1 MPSNSRNLTASI
13 LVLAILAGATKALF
27 FNTSLPPADFTFVNE
42 TEIKS
47 LDPAIVT
54 GHPENRIINAV
65 FEGLTK
71 LHPETL
77 EPIPGLAKNWEVSD
91 DLLTYTFHLREEA
104 RWSDGTPVTAHDIHY
119 SMRRFLGP
127 RTAAEYAYQA
137 WYIKNAHNYSL
148 GAKGLQVGDAVEVEL
163 NLPIEA
169 TNTRRGKILR
179 GKLLSVEQEKKSS
192 DQRVF
197 VVEIDGKSIHYQP
210 TDDESAAQN
219 DPPKNTHWCRQI
231 LLDFRQVGIKVLDP
245 LTLRITLENPTPYFL
260 DLMGFYPLFPVN
272 QKCVET
278 HGSPQWAKPENIVT
292 NGPYRVEFRRIR
304 DRIRLR
310 KSDTY
315 WNRDTIQLNVIDAL
329 SVDAVTTSL
338 NMYMTG
344 IADWVTEA
352 PGPTLRIL
360 RNQQPPRNDLN
371 PSPFLSTYFYL
382 LNTTRK
388 PLDDIRVRRALA
400 LALDR
405 EEITSKILAA
415 GEVPA
420 LGLVPPG
427 ITGYHPQQT
436 TANDPEEA
444 RRLLAEAGYPEG
456 KGFPRLDILYNTHEM
471 HQTIAEVIRKQWQRE
486 LGISIS
492 TRNEEWA
499 TFLAS
504 QRQMQYNISRRGWI
518 GDYADP
524 NTFLDMFVTGS
535 EQNSTGWNNAEYD
548 RLIAAAGKESNE
560 KARMEFFQQA
570 EKILLDEL
578 PILPIYFYT
587 SKNLVKPYVRGF
599 YNNVQDFHPLWA
611 LWIDRDSDEPN
622 EFMSTKGQP

>member
-1 MPSNSRNLTASI
+1 MPTNSRHLIGSFI
-13 LVLAILAGATKALF
+13 VLALLAGVTKALF
-27 FNTSLPPADFTFVNE
+27 FNSSLPPADFTFVNE
-42 TEIKS
+42 SEIKS

-54 GHPENRIINAV
+54 GNPENRIINAV

-77 EPIPGLAKNWEVSD
+77 EPIPGLAKSWDISD
-91 DLLTYTFHLREEA
+91 DLLTYTFHMREEA
-104 RWSDGTPVTAHDIHY
+104 RWTDGSPVVAADIHY

-148 GAKGLQVGDAVEVEL
+148 GAKGIEAGDPVEVEL
-163 NLPIEA
+163 NLPVDAI
-169 TNTRRGKILR
+169 NTWRGEIVH
-179 GKLLSVEQEKKSS
+179 GKLLAVEQKNESD

-197 VVEIDGKSIHYQP
+197 VVEIGGKPVRYQ
-210 TDDESAAQN
+210 TVDDEHAAEN
-219 DPPKNTHWCRQI
+219 RPPANMRWCRQV
-231 LLDFRQVGIKVLDP
+231 LLDFREVGIEVMDP

-260 DLMGFYPLFPVN
+260 NLMGFYPLFPVN

-278 HGSPQWAKPENIVT
+278 FGSPQWAKPENIVT
-292 NGPYRVEFRRIR
+292 NGPFNVEFRRIR

-310 KSDTY
+310 KSETY
-315 WNRDTIQLNVIDAL
+315 WNRETIRLNVIDAL

-338 NMYMTG
+338 NMYMTNT
-344 IADWVTEA
+344 ADWVTEA
-352 PGPTLRIL
+352 PGPALRIL
-360 RNQQPPRNDLN
+360 RQQQPPRDDLN
-371 PSPFLSTYFYL
+371 PAPFLSTYFYL
-382 LNTTRK
+382 LNTARK
-388 PLDDIRVRRALA
+388 PLGDIRVRRALS

-420 LGLVPPG
+420 FGLVPPG
-427 ITGYHPQQT
+427 ITGYESQQT
-436 TANDPEEA
+436 AGYDPDEA

-499 TFLAS
+499 TYLAS
-504 QRQMQYNISRRGWI
+504 QRQMKYNISRRGWV

-524 NTFLDMFVTGS
+524 NTFLDMFVTDS
-535 EQNSTGWNNAEYD
+535 EQNSTGWSNAEYD
-548 RLIAAAGKESNE
+548 RLIAATGKEADPV
-560 KARMEFFQQA
+560 ARMRLFEQA

-587 SKNLVKPYVRGF
+587 SKNMVKPYVRGF
-599 YNNVQDFHPLWA
+599 YNNVQNFHPLWA
-611 LWIDRDSDEPN
+611 IWIDRESGEIN
-622 EFMSTKGQP
+622 EFMRTKGQP

>member
-1 MPSNSRNLTASI
+1 MPANSRHLIGSFI
-13 LVLAILAGATKALF
+13 LLALLAGVTKALF
-27 FNTSLPPADFTFVNE
+27 FNSSLPPADFTFVNE
-42 TEIKS
+42 SEIKS

-54 GHPENRIINAV
+54 GSPENRIINAV

-77 EPIPGLAKNWEVSD
+77 KPIPGLAKSWDISD
-91 DLLTYTFHLREEA
+91 DLLTYTFHMREEA
-104 RWSDGTPVTAHDIHY
+104 RWTDGSPVVATDIHY

-148 GAKGLQVGDAVEVEL
+148 GAKGIRAGDPVEVEL
-163 NLPIEA
+163 NLPVDAI
-169 TNTRRGKILR
+169 NTWRGEIVHA
-179 GKLLSVEQEKKSS
+179 KLLAVEQKSES
-192 DQRVF
+192 DDQRVF
-197 VVEIDGKSIHYQP
+197 VVEIDGKPVRYRP
-210 TDDESAAQN
+210 VDDEHAAEN
-219 DPPKNTHWCRQI
+219 KPPANTRWCRQV
-231 LLDFRQVGIKVLDP
+231 LLDFREVGIEVIDP

-260 DLMGFYPLFPVN
+260 NLMGFYPLFPVN
-272 QKCVET
+272 QKCIET
-278 HGSPQWAKPENIVT
+278 FGSPQWAKPENIVT
-292 NGPYRVEFRRIR
+292 NGPFNVEFRRIR

-310 KSDTY
+310 KSGTY
-315 WNRDTIQLNVIDAL
+315 WNRDTIRLNVIDAL

-338 NMYMTG
+338 NMYMTDT
-344 IADWVTEA
+344 ADWVTEA
-352 PGPTLRIL
+352 PGPALRIL
-360 RNQQPPRNDLN
+360 RQQQPPRNDLN
-371 PSPFLSTYFYL
+371 PAPFLSTYFYL
-382 LNTTRK
+382 LNTARK
-388 PLDDIRVRRALA
+388 PLDDIRVRRALS

-405 EEITSKILAA
+405 KEITSKILAA

-420 LGLVPPG
+420 LGFVPPG
-427 ITGYHPQQT
+427 ITGYESQQT
-436 TANDPEEA
+436 AGYDPEEA

-499 TFLAS
+499 TYLAS
-504 QRQMQYNISRRGWI
+504 QRQMKYNISRRGWV

-524 NTFLDMFVTGS
+524 NTFLDMFVTDS
-535 EQNSTGWNNAEYD
+535 EQNSTGWSNAEYD
-548 RLIAAAGKESNE
+548 RLIAATGKEANP
-560 KARMEFFQQA
+560 AVRMQLFQQA

-587 SKNLVKPYVRGF
+587 SKNMVKPYVRGF

-611 LWIDRDSDEPN
+611 IWIDRESGETN
-622 EFMSTKGQP
+622 EFMRTKGQP